1 MPNQIMRIYD
11 GGGANNSLMDCVTG
25 AAWIVLVAGANAPE
39 VIPTG
44 DHENIQIWLMHK
56 TAASEATLALIE
68 HNDPVGT
75 LATVNRVIE
84 GVWST
89 TDQAVTTD
97 QVVWGLATGTE
108 EAAKGLACISVT
120 PNVYLDIVFSV
131 NSEADESWYM
141 TYSLGHAPLA
151 NFYD

>member
-1 MPNQIMRIYD
+1 MLMRIYA
-11 GGGANNSLMDCVTG
+11 GGGANNSLLDAVSG
-25 AAWIVLVAGANAPE
+25 AAWIALGTAPE
-39 VIPTG
+39 VIPTL

-56 TAASEATLALIE
+56 TAGSECTLALIE
-68 HNDPVGT
+68 HTALVGT

-84 GVWST
+84 GVWSV
-89 TDQAVTTD
+89 TDQVVTTD
-97 QVVWGLATGTE
+97 QVAWGLATGTE

-120 PNVYLDIVFSV
+120 PNVYLSIVVSV

-141 TYSLGHAPLA
+141 LYALGHAPLA

>member
-1 MPNQIMRIYD
+1 MVGRIYN
-11 GGGANNSLMDCVTG
+11 GGGANNSLLDAVSG
-25 AAWIVLVAGANAPE
+25 AAWIALGTAPE
-39 VIPTG
+39 VIPTL
-44 DHENIQIWLMHK
+44 DYENIVIWLMHK
-56 TAASEATLALIE
+56 TAGSECTLALIE
-68 HNDPVGT
+68 HTALVGT

-120 PNVYLDIVFSV
+120 PSIYLSIVVSV
-131 NSEADESWYM
+131 NSEADESWYLR
-141 TYSLGHAPLA
+141 YSLGHAPLA
-151 NFYD
+151 NYYD

>member
-11 GGGANNSLMDCVTG
+11 GGGANNSLLDAVSG
-25 AAWIVLVAGANAPE
+25 AAWIALGTAPE
-39 VIPTG
+39 VIPTL
-44 DHENIQIWLMHK
+44 DHENIAIWLMHK
-56 TAASEATLALIE
+56 TLASECTLALIE
-68 HNDPVGT
+68 HTAIVGT

-84 GVWST
+84 GTWSP

-120 PNVYLDIVFSV
+120 PNVYLSIVVSI
-131 NSEADESWYM
+131 NSEVDESWYLR
-141 TYSLGHAPLA
+141 YALGHAPLA